1 MTFEQIDRPQRKRE
15 AAELL
20 RSAEVSPKGMT
31 ALYMSLLILLGL
43 ISTLGGSG
51 FLGIFISILSA
62 LLGTVLVAGF
72 TLYCMAVRRGERA
85 EYLTLFDGFS
95 FVGKLILLDLLTTLF
110 VFLWSLLFIIPGIV
124 AAYRYRYAKFNL
136 YENPGISVMEALDMS
151 KRQTMGYKS
160 QLLLLDLSYLGW
172 GILSTLPAFVVSY
185 LAISQV
191 RFTAFSNYN
200 AFYDAYTAAVANP
213 AGALGI
219 PAWVMAL
226 ILGLWS
232 LMVSLFYY
240 PNYVCTELEYFET
253 AKSTSGIG
261 KDVPP
266 WSDGGR
272 DQWGSQGPD
281 GLGGF

>member
-1 MTFEQIDRPQRKRE
+1 MFELIDRRAYKQK
-15 AAELL
+15 AAEVL
-20 RSAEVSPKGMT
+20 RTASVPAQIMT
-31 ALYMSLLILLGL
+31 AFYMALLILLSLFDSMAGSNL
-43 ISTLGGSG
+43 IGS
-51 FLGIFISILSA
+51 FITIFTSLLSS
-62 LLGTVLVAGF
+62 VLAAGF
-72 TLYCMAVRRGERA
+72 GLYCIAIRRGERA

-95 FVGKLILLDLLTTLF
+95 FVGKIILLSIVRMFFITLWSMLF
-110 VFLWSLLFIIPGIV
+110 VIPGIV
-124 AAYRYRYAKFNL
+124 AAFRYRFAFWNL
-136 YENPGISVMEALDMS
+136 YENPGIGVMEALDMS

-191 RFTAFSNYN
+191 RFTSFSNYN